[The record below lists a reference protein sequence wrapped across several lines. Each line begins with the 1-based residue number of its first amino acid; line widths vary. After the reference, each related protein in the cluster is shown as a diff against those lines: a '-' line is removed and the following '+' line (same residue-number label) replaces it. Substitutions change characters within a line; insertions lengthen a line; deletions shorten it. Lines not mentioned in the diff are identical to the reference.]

1 MFISAVYT
9 VWRHRKAISFA
20 LLAAMLILMS
30 ACSSDNNASDSAG
43 RNKGADSPTAYK
55 GEESSSTR
63 KEAFDDA
70 AASEPKPERDRSEE
84 RRRGSNPND
93 VQVQAGQL
101 TAGEWD
107 DLAAWGPFGN
117 LLNSREGDENRN
129 YWRFRAFDRL
139 EVEVTASGRAV
150 ADATVRLKG
159 QQRTEWTA
167 KTNAAGKAYVF
178 AGLFD
183 GGRSESRKRMEDKKA
198 AGNNRAVDS
207 YANNDGLY
215 EVEVSHGNLS
225 KKMKNIRL
233 SEQGSLKVSLD
244 GEPEKSNN
252 LDIMFVI
259 DSTGSMQ
266 DELDYLAAE
275 LKDVVGR
282 VGQEHANQLAIR
294 ISTNFYRDIHDDY
307 VVKPYPFTNNIDKA
321 IGQIASQKA
330 KGGGDYPEA
339 VEQALRDAVR
349 EHDWRD
355 EARAR
360 LMFLVLDA
368 PPHHEQQI
376 MDELHELIGEA
387 ALQGIRIIPVVSS
400 GTDVQTEYLM
410 RFMAV
415 STGGT
420 YLFLTDDSG
429 IGGEHLEPAAGE
441 YEVKLLNDLL
451 VETINRYVQ

>member
-1 MFISAVYT
+1 MFISAIYT
-9 VWRHRKAISFA
+9 VWRHRKAVSFA
-20 LLAAMLILMS
+20 LLAAMLIFMS
-30 ACSSDNNASDSAG
+30 ACSSENNASNSSGRNTEADSA
-43 RNKGADSPTAYK
+43 TAYK
-55 GEESSSTR
+55 SEDSSAPR
-63 KEAFDDA
+63 KEALDK
-70 AASEPKPERDRSEE
+70 AASEPKPDRDRGENE
-84 RRRGSNPND
+84 RRRGTQQNE

-117 LLNSREGDENRN
+117 LLNSREGDENRA
-129 YWRFRAFDRL
+129 YWRFRSFDRL

-159 QQRTEWTA
+159 QQHKEWTA
-167 KTNAAGKAYVF
+167 KTNAAGKAYLF

-183 GGRSESRKRMEDKKA
+183 SGRSENRKRMEDKKE
-198 AGNNRAVDS
+198 AGNNRAAS
-207 YANNDGLY
+207 SFANDGGLY

-244 GEPEKSNN
+244 GEPEKSNK

-282 VGQEHANQLAIR
+282 VSKEHANQLAIR

-307 VVKPYPFTNNIDKA
+307 VVKPFPFTNNIDKA

-349 EHDWRD
+349 EHDWSD

-368 PPHHEQQI
+368 PPHHESQI
-376 MDELHELIGEA
+376 IDELQDLIGEA
-387 ALQGIRIIPVVSS
+387 ASQGIRIIPVVSS